1 MKVSINKIIVLI
13 LFALTILSAVAPA
26 FAVEV
31 SDEVGGTSGGSDSW
45 TNNIVAVNLTAS
57 NSGTLTAIGINW
69 ESGGTF
75 NCELC
80 LYNTTNETETKMPGK
95 LIASSDYVAS
105 PNLGWEYRLM
115 NGSNATAIIAG
126 TTYWA
131 SWTCSGAKKAYFN
144 TLVSPGTTRIK
155 NIGGGNCPATYP
167 ADAGP
172 NTQQT
177 NMRINYTLE
186 ETTTTSEETTTSLTT
201 TTSEITTTTLNYNET
216 CSFGCSANPF
226 SAIGED
232 CDTCIQAFERLSSCE
247 TICGGNESICTPNYW
262 CSQYL
267 QVGYQCGCCCI
278 PAETTST
285 TIKPYGDCCPDISGL
300 LTPSCSDSNH
310 AKYFGEFQNK
320 SYEVISFCPYGC
332 DPKTG
337 CNPNPLWLD
346 FGTIFGII
354 LIFGGIIWFIIWV
367 RRR

>member
-1 MKVSINKIIVLI
+1 MKISINKIIVLI

-26 FAVEV
+26 FAVSI

-45 TNNIVAVNLTAS
+45 TNNVVAVNLTAS
-57 NSGTLTAIGINW
+57 NSGTLYAIGINW

-115 NGSNATAIIAG
+115 NGSNATAIVAG
-126 TTYWA
+126 STYWA

-155 NIGGGNCPATYP
+155 NIGGGNCPATFP
-167 ADAGP
+167 ADAGA

-186 ETTTTSEETTTSLTT
+186 ETTTTSE
-201 TTSEITTTTLNYNET
+201 
-216 CSFGCSANPF
+216 
-226 SAIGED
+226 
-232 CDTCIQAFERLSSCE
+232 
-247 TICGGNESICTPNYW
+247 
-262 CSQYL
+262 
-267 QVGYQCGCCCI
+267 
-278 PAETTST
+278 ETTST